1 MKICFWGKIAG
12 ALKGKTGGGGELQI
26 ALMAKT
32 LAALGHEVVVVD
44 LDITD
49 EFTTEEGIRVCPVAG
64 YNKGVKIF
72 RTLTHRLPGLY
83 STFVDIDADI
93 YYCRIR
99 EYRHIMVYLAAR
111 KVNAKFILGLAS
123 DLDILSIAK
132 RWKHFYSSNIK
143 DLWGVFNGFA
153 GEIVYPFLIRYAD
166 CVFVQHN
173 GQKEILEK
181 KNIKSIVFPNIIE
194 TSAIQAISNPERKD
208 FVLVGSIDKRKG
220 FTDFFRLVQLSP
232 TLTFRVIGRPRDN
245 TGKHFYKLLRS
256 FINVTLTGPLSHE
269 ETIKE
274 ISCAKALIST
284 SPMEGFP
291 NVFIEAWACGVP
303 VFSLHVDPGG
313 VIKKEGLG
321 EIADGNLNTLVS
333 AMHSFKATAGFTDK
347 ARRYIERNHDLNDDR
362 IKEMGRLFSDIYASK
377 NSQKQEKD
385 LTCPPEKSHQ

>member
-44 LDITD
+44 LDIAD

-64 YNKGVKIF
+64 YNKGVRIF

-83 STFVDIDADI
+83 STFVDINADI

-99 EYRHIMVYLAAR
+99 EYRHIIVYKAAR

-153 GEIVYPFLIRYAD
+153 GEIVYPFLLRKAD
-166 CVFVQHN
+166 RVIVQHN
-173 GQKEILEK
+173 GQKKILEN

-194 TSAIQAISNPERKD
+194 TSAIKTISNPDRKD
-208 FVLVGSIDKRKG
+208 FVYVGSLDKRKG
-220 FTDFFRLVQLSP
+220 FADFFRLVQLSP
-232 TLTFRVIGRPRDN
+232 ELTFKIIGRPRDK
-245 TGKHFYKLLRS
+245 TGNYYYNRLRS
-256 FINVTLTGPLSHE
+256 FDNVKLTGPLSHD
-269 ETIKE
+269 ETIRQ
-274 ISCAKALIST
+274 ISGAKALIST

-303 VFSLHVDPGG
+303 VLSLHVDPGG

-321 EIADGNLNTLVS
+321 EIADGNINTLLS
-333 AMHSFKATAGFTDK
+333 AIDSFKVTNGFADK
-347 ARRYIERNHDLNDDR
+347 ARRYIERNHELNNDR
-362 IKEMGRLFSDIYASK
+362 INEMERLFSEIYTSR
-377 NSQKQEKD
+377 NSLNQEID
-385 LTCPPEKSHQ
+385 LTSHSDKSNQ